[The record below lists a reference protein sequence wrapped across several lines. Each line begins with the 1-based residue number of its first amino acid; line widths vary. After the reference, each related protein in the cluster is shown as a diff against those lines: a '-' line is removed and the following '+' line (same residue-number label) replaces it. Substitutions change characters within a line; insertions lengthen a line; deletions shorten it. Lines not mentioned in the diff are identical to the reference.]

1 MDFTKNYIKPYFS
14 YLKYKKLWIARY
26 YNGYNKMA
34 ISADPN
40 EQYNP
45 KNNIGIDIYGWQ
57 YTSSGQVSGITGNVD
72 LSVIYGSVGQ
82 TSSSTIT
89 PTNTITETTITML
102 GKITTNSS
110 NLNIRLKPESSSTST
125 ILGSYK
131 KGDIVQLLART
142 SNGWYRTDKGY
153 ISGDYVSNAVGK
165 VSNCFKLNMRK
176 EPKVEKGNE
185 IKILLA
191 GAELYLLKDT
201 GDWYKVQTKD
211 NVVGYVSK
219 KYVTVL

>member
-1 MDFTKNYIKPYFS
+1 M
-14 YLKYKKLWIARY
+14 
-26 YNGYNKMA
+26 
-34 ISADPN
+34 
-40 EQYNP
+40 
-45 KNNIGIDIYGWQ
+45 DIYGWQ
-57 YTSSGQVSGITGNVD
+57 YTSSGQVPGITGNVD
-72 LSVIYGSVGQ
+72 LSVIYGSIQ
-82 TSSSTIT
+82 QSSSSLVA
-89 PTNTITETTITML
+89 PSVNTITETTITIL

-110 NLNIRLKPESSSTST
+110 NLNIRLKPESSTTSK
-125 ILGSYK
+125 IVGSYK
-131 KGDIVQLLART
+131 KGDIVQLIAKT

-185 IKILLA
+185 IKILLV
-191 GAELYLLKDT
+191 GAELYLLKDS

-211 NVVGYVSK
+211 NVIGYVSK